1 MAGAL
6 RISAFFLLVLAT
18 LFAGGFGW
26 FANTVSRL
34 ATPINPEKADAI
46 I

>member
-26 FANTVSRL
+26 
-34 ATPINPEKADAI
+34 
-46 I
+46 